1 MVSKPNPAKISTEYS
16 ALLWQHYKIGKTKT
30 LLFLL
35 VDLNPYRIL
44 RSKSPKSQFR
54 LLEVWF
60 VKHGFT
66 NWIRAYNTSK

>member
-1 MVSKPNPAKISTEYS
+1 M
-16 ALLWQHYKIGKTKT
+16 ALLWLHYKIGKTKT

-44 RSKSPKSQFR
+44 RSRSPESQFR

-60 VKHGFT
+60 VEHGFT
-66 NWIRAYNTSK
+66 NWI